1 MRADDSH
8 DDLLLHGPQGILSEK
23 IVKKLYFYCINDS
36 GELDD
41 DMIVIPDGDCF
52 LMIKMIPTSP
62 SHSPFLEQCVRVWG
76 RILIRGREKPFREPD
91 PRPRATLG
99 QVRLG
104 KVRDPDPHL
113 RDSITSESITRPS

>member
-23 IVKKLYFYCINDS
+23 IVFHCCINDS
-36 GELDD
+36 DELDGN
-41 DMIVIPDGDCF
+41 MMVIPDVDCF

-104 KVRDPDPHL
+104 
-113 RDSITSESITRPS
+113 